1 MSRSHYSDDFGE
13 DYAGQLEL
21 YRANVDRSFRS
32 KAGRAKLTEL
42 LAALDAMPVKEL
54 ADNVFI
60 ESRPADEA
68 RPGAPMCALG
78 AWAATALGDDKARG
92 LFREAEPD
100 SITTAD
106 VLTTLGWPKL
116 VVFDVIHENDDPE
129 RCTVWRVAGPRTREE
144 AERARWH
151 GQPHGPV
158 IYRLPET
165 DAERWQRV
173 RAWVANKLAEIA
185 ARDARIAA
193 WTAAHPYT
201 TPSPAGV
208 GLL

>member
-1 MSRSHYSDDFGE
+1 MSRSHYSGDFGE
-13 DYAGQLEL
+13 DFAGQHEL
-21 YRANVDRSFRS
+21 YRSNVDRSFRS

-129 RCTVWRVAGPRTREE
+129 RYTVLRVEGPQQPEYYYHLPY
-144 AERARWH
+144 RA
-151 GQPHGPV
+151 PHGPV
-158 IYRLPET
+158 VYRVPET

-173 RAWVANKLAEIA
+173 RAWVASKLAEIA
-185 ARDARIAA
+185 ARDARSAA
-193 WTAAHPYT
+193 WKAAHPYT